1 MLNFR
6 NTNII
11 FIIIVLAVVFIATRY
26 HVPVYFYFIIVLVY
40 SLILFY
46 GSYYVGS
53 NFFMKV
59 LCRAQTGAKQIA
71 ISFDDGPAKKY
82 TAQILELLKI
92 NNVPAIFFCIGKN
105 IFGNEEL
112 LKQVID
118 EGHVIGNHSFSHH
131 FWFDLFSTK
140 RMLSDVQMMS
150 EMVKDNTGSRPKLFR
165 PPYGVTTPNMK
176 KVMQRGGYTAIG
188 WNIRSLDTVIKDEEK
203 LLKKID
209 AMLQPGS
216 IILLHDTSK
225 TTLSV
230 LPRLI
235 VAARNKGYEFVRAD
249 KLLNVAPYG

>member
-1 MLNFR
+1 
-6 NTNII
+6 
-11 FIIIVLAVVFIATRY
+11 
-26 HVPVYFYFIIVLVY
+26 
-40 SLILFY
+40 
-46 GSYYVGS
+46 
-53 NFFMKV
+53 
-59 LCRAQTGAKQIA
+59 
-71 ISFDDGPAKKY
+71 
-82 TAQILELLKI
+82 
-92 NNVPAIFFCIGKN
+92 
-105 IFGNEEL
+105 
-112 LKQVID
+112 
-118 EGHVIGNHSFSHH
+118 
-131 FWFDLFSTK
+131 
-140 RMLSDVQMMS
+140 MMS